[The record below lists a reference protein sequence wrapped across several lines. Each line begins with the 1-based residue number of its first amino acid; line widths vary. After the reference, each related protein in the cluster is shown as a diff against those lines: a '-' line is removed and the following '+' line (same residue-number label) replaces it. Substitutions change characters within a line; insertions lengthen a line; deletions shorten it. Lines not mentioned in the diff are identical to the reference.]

1 MVRSRSSGGIAVLFR
16 RQAGR
21 QINLT
26 GLGIEAHSRQRA
38 SEPAGHFSEGMAMI
52 TWLSSTSM
60 LQAQGLSSSSSS
72 GSDFGVE
79 ADQAGVGGYTSA
91 SKRLSDRRPQQTLLV
106 GGFLIGNRCQTL
118 PPTEVERS
126 RHLWNFRSRTPSRPM
141 ARHARRDS
149 LSLFRSHPRRPR
161 AT

>member
-1 MVRSRSSGGIAVLFR
+1 MGKGLRNYRSTTLLSAPMVRSRSSGGIAVLIR

-26 GLGIEAHSRQRA
+26 GLGIEAILFGERQNLRDDLV
-38 SEPAGHFSEGMAMI
+38 HFSDGMAMI
-52 TWLSSTSM
+52 TWLSGASM

-91 SKRLSDRRPQQTLLV
+91 SKRLSDRRPQQT
-106 GGFLIGNRCQTL
+106 
-118 PPTEVERS
+118 
-126 RHLWNFRSRTPSRPM
+126 
-141 ARHARRDS
+141 
-149 LSLFRSHPRRPR
+149 
-161 AT
+161 